1 MKNDSLIINNPLTE
15 PFQTPHATVPF
26 HLIKT
31 ADFEPAI
38 EEGIKLHNI
47 QISSITDNENEPTF
61 ENTIEALEN
70 SGELLDRITSIFGNL
85 LNTNA
90 DEELQTLASSIIP
103 ILSEHNNN
111 IGLNLQLFNKIK
123 AVYDKKDELP
133 LNKEQSKLLED
144 TYTGFVRRGA
154 NLEGADKENY
164 RKLSNEL
171 SQLELQFEQNCL
183 KNNNE
188 FQLSI
193 EDKTKLTGLPENV
206 LEAAQETA
214 KEKGQTGY
222 AFTLKAPSYI
232 AFMRYADDRE
242 LRRQM
247 YMAYNTQG
255 IKDNGSNNIEIVK
268 EIVNHRMQIAQLLD
282 YKDFASYVLKKRMA
296 EDETHVYALFKEL
309 LNAYMPTAHKEIKE
323 LTEFVQEWQ
332 GDADF
337 ALMPW
342 DVSYYSNK
350 LKEKMFHIDAELL
363 RPYFELDKVKAG
375 IFGLAS
381 RLYGIKFERNT
392 EIPVYQ
398 KEVEVYEVFDADE
411 SFLGVLYLDF
421 FPRDGKQ
428 SGAWTSSFT
437 DQWIDRK
444 TGEDHRPQILIST
457 NFNKPTATKPA
468 LLTFEEMRT
477 FLHEFG
483 HSLHGMLSKVT
494 YQSQSG
500 TSVYWDFVELPSQFM
515 ENYAIEKD
523 FLHTFAKHYETGEAI
538 PNEYVQ
544 HIVDADNFNV
554 AYACLRQVG
563 FGLIDMAWYTRKT
576 IFEGDVIKFEK
587 EAEKEVLLMPD
598 AENTCMSTQFSHIF
612 CGGYAAG
619 YYSYKWAE
627 VIETDAFS
635 LFQQKGIF
643 DSATAQ
649 SFRDNILSKG
659 GTEEPMLLYKRFRGQ
674 EPSIDA
680 LLIKDG
686 IKSK

>member
-1 MKNDSLIINNPLTE
+1 
-15 PFQTPHATVPF
+15 
-26 HLIKT
+26 
-31 ADFEPAI
+31 
-38 EEGIKLHNI
+38 
-47 QISSITDNENEPTF
+47 
-61 ENTIEALEN
+61 
-70 SGELLDRITSIFGNL
+70 
-85 LNTNA
+85 
-90 DEELQTLASSIIP
+90 
-103 ILSEHNNN
+103 
-111 IGLNLQLFNKIK
+111 
-123 AVYDKKDELP
+123 
-133 LNKEQSKLLED
+133 
-144 TYTGFVRRGA
+144 
-154 NLEGADKENY
+154 
-164 RKLSNEL
+164 
-171 SQLELQFEQNCL
+171 
-183 KNNNE
+183 
-188 FQLSI
+188 
-193 EDKTKLTGLPENV
+193 
-206 LEAAQETA
+206 
-214 KEKGQTGY
+214 
-222 AFTLKAPSYI
+222 SYI

-255 IKDNGSNNIEIVK
+255 IKDNGSSNIGIVK
-268 EIVNHRMQIAQLLD
+268 EIVNHRMQIAQLLG

-296 EDETHVYALFKEL
+296 EDEAHVYGLLNEL

-323 LTEFVQEWQ
+323 LTEFAKEWQ

-350 LKEKMFHIDAELL
+350 LKEKKFHIDAELL

-375 IFGLAS
+375 IFGLAN

-392 EIPVYQ
+392 EISVYQ
-398 KEVEVYEVFDADE
+398 KDVEVYEVFDADE
-411 SFLGVLYLDF
+411 SFLGILYLDF

-457 NFNKPTATKPA
+457 NFNKPTTTKPA

-523 FLHTFAKHYETGEAI
+523 FLHTFAKHYETGKTI
-538 PNEYVQ
+538 PNEDVQ
-544 HIVDADNFNV
+544 HIIDADNFNV

-587 EAEKEVLLMPD
+587 EAEKDVLLMPD

-635 LFQQKGIF
+635 LFKQRGIF

-686 IKSK
+686 IKHK

>member
-47 QISSITDNENEPTF
+47 QISSIIDNENEPTF

-123 AVYDKKDELP
+123 AVYDRKDELP

-154 NLEGADKENY
+154 NLEGTDKENY

-268 EIVNHRMQIAQLLD
+268 EIVNHRMQIAQLLG

-350 LKEKMFHIDAELL
+350 LKEKKFHIDAELL

>member
-123 AVYDKKDELP
+123 AVYDRKDELP

-154 NLEGADKENY
+154 NLEGTDKENY

-268 EIVNHRMQIAQLLD
+268 EIVNHRMQIAQLLG

-323 LTEFVQEWQ
+323 LTEFVKEWQ
-332 GDADF
+332 GDGDF

-350 LKEKMFHIDAELL
+350 LKEKKFHIDAELL

>member
-123 AVYDKKDELP
+123 AVYDRKDELP

>member
-123 AVYDKKDELP
+123 AVYDRKDELP

-154 NLEGADKENY
+154 NLEGTDKENY

>member
-1 MKNDSLIINNPLTE
+1 MKNNSQIINNPLTE

-38 EEGIKLHNI
+38 KEGIKLHNT

-85 LNTNA
+85 LNTNT
-90 DEELQTLASSIIP
+90 DEKLQTLASSIIP
-103 ILSEHNNN
+103 LLSEHNNN

-123 AVYDKKDELP
+123 AVYDKRDELT
-133 LNKEQSKLLED
+133 LDKEQSKLLED
-144 TYTGFVRRGA
+144 TYTGFVRSGA
-154 NLEGADKENY
+154 NLEGTDKENY

-193 EDKTKLTGLPENV
+193 KDKAKLTGLPENV

-214 KEKGQTGY
+214 KEKDQTGY
-222 AFTLKAPSYI
+222 VFTLKAPSYI

-255 IKDNGSNNIEIVK
+255 IKDNRSNNIEIVK
-268 EIVNHRMQIAQLLD
+268 AIVNHRMQIAQLLG

-296 EDETHVYALFKEL
+296 EDETRVYGLFKEL

-323 LTEFVQEWQ
+323 LTEFAKEWQ
-332 GDADF
+332 GNADF
-337 ALMPW
+337 VLMPW

-350 LKEKMFHIDAELL
+350 LKEKKFHIDAELL

-375 IFGLAS
+375 IFGLAN

-398 KEVEVYEVFDADE
+398 KDVEVYEVFDADE
-411 SFLGVLYLDF
+411 SFLGILYLDF

-444 TGEDHRPQILIST
+444 TSEDHRPQILIST
-457 NFNKPTATKPA
+457 NFNKPTTTKPA

-538 PNEYVQ
+538 PNEYIQ
-544 HIVDADNFNV
+544 HIIDADNFNV

-587 EAEKEVLLMPD
+587 EAEKDVLLMPD
-598 AENTCMSTQFSHIF
+598 VENTCMSTQFSHIF

-659 GTEEPMLLYKRFRGQ
+659 GIEEPMLLYKRFRGQ

-686 IKSK
+686 IKHK

>member
-1 MKNDSLIINNPLTE
+1 MKNDSLIIKNPLTE
-15 PFQTPHATVPF
+15 PFQTPYATVPF

-31 ADFEPAI
+31 EDFEPAI
-38 EEGIKLHNI
+38 KE
-47 QISSITDNENEPTF
+47 SITQHNAQIASIIENEDKPTF
-61 ENTIEALEN
+61 ENTIEALEK

-90 DEELQTLASSIIP
+90 DEALQTLASSIIP
-103 ILSEHNNN
+103 LLSEHNNN
-111 IGLNLQLFNKIK
+111 IGLNQQLFERIK
-123 AVYDKKDELP
+123 TVYAKRDELA
-133 LNKEQSKLLED
+133 LDKEQSKLLED

-154 NLEGADKENY
+154 NLEGKDKDDY
-164 RKLSNEL
+164 RRLSNEL

-188 FQLSI
+188 FQVSI
-193 EDKTKLTGLPENV
+193 EDKAELAGLPENI
-206 LEAAQETA
+206 LEAALETA
-214 KEKGQTGY
+214 NEKGQKGY
-222 AFTLKAPSYI
+222 VFTLKAPSYI
-232 AFMRYADDRE
+232 AFMRYADNHE
-242 LRRQM
+242 LRRQL

-255 IKDNGSNNIEIVK
+255 IKDNGSSNIEIVK
-268 EIVNHRMQIAQLLD
+268 EIVNHRMQIAQLLG

-296 EDETHVYALFKEL
+296 EDEVHVYSLLNQL

-323 LTEFVQEWQ
+323 LTEFAKEYQ
-332 GDADF
+332 GDPDF
-337 ALMPW
+337 ILMPW
-342 DVSYYSNK
+342 DMSYYSNK
-350 LKEKMFHIDAELL
+350 LKEKKFHIDAELL
-363 RPYFELDKVKAG
+363 RPYFELEKVKTG
-375 IFGLAS
+375 IFGLANK
-381 RLYGIKFERNT
+381 LYGIRFERNT
-392 EIPVYQ
+392 NIPVYQ
-398 KEVEVYEVFDADE
+398 KDVEVYEVFDADD
-411 SFLGVLYLDF
+411 SFLGILYLDF
-421 FPRDGKQ
+421 FPREGKQ

-437 DQWIDRK
+437 EQWIDRK

-483 HSLHGMLSKVT
+483 HSLHGILSKVT

-500 TSVYWDFVELPSQFM
+500 TNVYWDFVELPSQFM

-523 FLHTFAKHYETGEAI
+523 FLHTFARHYETGEAI
-538 PNEYVQ
+538 PDEYVE
-544 HIVDADNFNV
+544 HIIEADNFNV

-576 IFEGDVIKFEK
+576 MFEEDVIGFEK
-587 EAEKEVLLMPD
+587 RAEKEVLLIPD

-635 LFQQKGIF
+635 LFKQKGIF
-643 DSATAQ
+643 DPAIAH
-649 SFRDNILSKG
+649 SFRENILSKG

-686 IKSK
+686 IINK

>member
-1 MKNDSLIINNPLTE
+1 MKNNSQIINNPLTE

-38 EEGIKLHNI
+38 KEGIKLHNT

-103 ILSEHNNN
+103 LLSEHNNN
-111 IGLNLQLFNKIK
+111 IGLNLQLFNRIK
-123 AVYDKKDELP
+123 AVYDKRDELT
-133 LNKEQSKLLED
+133 LDKEQSKLLED
-144 TYTGFVRRGA
+144 TYTGFVRSGA
-154 NLEGADKENY
+154 NLEGTDKDSY
-164 RKLSNEL
+164 RKLTNEL

-193 EDKTKLTGLPENV
+193 EDKAKLTGLPENV

-222 AFTLKAPSYI
+222 VFTLKAPSYI
-232 AFMRYADDRE
+232 AFMRYADNRE

-255 IKDNGSNNIEIVK
+255 IKDNGSSNIEIVK
-268 EIVNHRMQIAQLLD
+268 EIANHRMQIAQLLG

-296 EDETHVYALFKEL
+296 EDEAHVYDLLNEL

-323 LTEFVQEWQ
+323 LTEFAKEWQ
-332 GDADF
+332 GNADF
-337 ALMPW
+337 VLMPW

-350 LKEKMFHIDAELL
+350 LKEKKFHIDAELL

-375 IFGLAS
+375 IFGLAN

-398 KEVEVYEVFDADE
+398 KDVEVYEVFDADE
-411 SFLGVLYLDF
+411 SFLGILYLDF

-457 NFNKPTATKPA
+457 NFNKPTTTKPA

-523 FLHTFAKHYETGEAI
+523 FLHTFAKHYETGEPI

-544 HIVDADNFNV
+544 HIIDADNFNV
-554 AYACLRQVG
+554 AYSCLRQVG

-587 EAEKEVLLMPD
+587 GAEKNVLLMPD

-686 IKSK
+686 IKHK

>member
-123 AVYDKKDELP
+123 AVYDRKDELP

-154 NLEGADKENY
+154 NLEGTDKENY

-255 IKDNGSNNIEIVK
+255 IKNNGSNNIEIVK
-268 EIVNHRMQIAQLLD
+268 EIVNHRMQIAQLLG
-282 YKDFASYVLKKRMA
+282 YKDFASYVLKRRMA

-323 LTEFVQEWQ
+323 LTEFVEEWQ
-332 GDADF
+332 GGADF

-350 LKEKMFHIDAELL
+350 LKEKKFHIDTELL

-392 EIPVYQ
+392 EIPIYQ

>member
-38 EEGIKLHNI
+38 KEGIKLHNA
-47 QISSITDNENEPTF
+47 QISSITNNENKPTF

-103 ILSEHNNN
+103 LLSEHNNN
-111 IGLNLQLFNKIK
+111 IGLNLQLFNRIK
-123 AVYDKKDELP
+123 AVYDERDELT
-133 LNKEQSKLLED
+133 LDKEQSKLLED
-144 TYTGFVRRGA
+144 TYTGFVRSGA
-154 NLEGADKENY
+154 NLEGTDKDNY
-164 RKLSNEL
+164 RKLTNEL

-193 EDKTKLTGLPENV
+193 EDKAKLTGLQENI

-222 AFTLKAPSYI
+222 LFTLKAPSYI

-255 IKDNGSNNIEIVK
+255 IKDNGSSNIEIVK
-268 EIVNHRMQIAQLLD
+268 EIVNHRMQIAQLLG

-296 EDETHVYALFKEL
+296 EDETHVYGLLNEL

-323 LTEFVQEWQ
+323 LTEFAKEWQ

-350 LKEKMFHIDAELL
+350 LKEKKFHIDAELL

-375 IFGLAS
+375 IFGLAN

-398 KEVEVYEVFDADE
+398 KDVEVYEVFDADE
-411 SFLGVLYLDF
+411 SFLGILYLDF

-457 NFNKPTATKPA
+457 NFNKPTTTKPA

-523 FLHTFAKHYETGEAI
+523 FLHTFAKHYETGKTI
-538 PNEYVQ
+538 PNEDVQ
-544 HIVDADNFNV
+544 HIIDADNFNV

-587 EAEKEVLLMPD
+587 EAEKDVLLMPD

-635 LFQQKGIF
+635 LFKQRGIF

-686 IKSK
+686 IKHK

>member
-123 AVYDKKDELP
+123 AVYDRKDELP

-154 NLEGADKENY
+154 NLEGTDKENY

-643 DSATAQ
+643 DSTTAQ

>member
-1 MKNDSLIINNPLTE
+1 MKNNSQIINNPLTE
-15 PFQTPHATVPF
+15 PFQTPHTTVPF

-38 EEGIKLHNI
+38 KEGIKLHNT

-103 ILSEHNNN
+103 LLSEHNNN

-123 AVYDKKDELP
+123 AVYDKRDELT
-133 LNKEQSKLLED
+133 LDKEQSKLLED
-144 TYTGFVRRGA
+144 TYTGFVRSGA
-154 NLEGADKENY
+154 NLEGTDKENY

-193 EDKTKLTGLPENV
+193 KDKAKLTGLPENV

-214 KEKGQTGY
+214 KEKDQTGY
-222 AFTLKAPSYI
+222 VFTLKAPSYI

-268 EIVNHRMQIAQLLD
+268 AIVNHRMQIAQLLG

-296 EDETHVYALFKEL
+296 EDETRVYGLFNEL

-323 LTEFVQEWQ
+323 LTEFAKEWQ
-332 GDADF
+332 GNADF
-337 ALMPW
+337 VLMPW

-350 LKEKMFHIDAELL
+350 LKEKKFHIDAELL

-375 IFGLAS
+375 IFGLAN

-398 KEVEVYEVFDADE
+398 KDVEVYEVFDADE
-411 SFLGVLYLDF
+411 SFLGILYLDF

-444 TGEDHRPQILIST
+444 TSEDHRPQILIST
-457 NFNKPTATKPA
+457 NFNKPTTTKPA

-538 PNEYVQ
+538 SNEYIQ
-544 HIVDADNFNV
+544 HIIDADNFNV

-587 EAEKEVLLMPD
+587 EAEKDVLLMPD
-598 AENTCMSTQFSHIF
+598 VENTCMSTQFSHIF

-659 GTEEPMLLYKRFRGQ
+659 GIEKPMLLYKRFRGQ

-686 IKSK
+686 IKHK

>member
-1 MKNDSLIINNPLTE
+1 MKNNSLIINNPLTE

-31 ADFEPAI
+31 EDFEPAI
-38 EEGIKLHNI
+38 KESITLHNV
-47 QISSITDNENEPTF
+47 QITSIIDNEDEPTF
-61 ENTIEALEN
+61 ENTIEALEE

-90 DEELQTLASSIIP
+90 DEQLQALASSIIP
-103 ILSEHNNN
+103 LLSEHNNN
-111 IGLNLQLFNKIK
+111 IGLNQRLFERIK
-123 AVYDKKDELP
+123 AVYGKRDEQTLD
-133 LNKEQSKLLED
+133 KEQSKLLED
-144 TYTGFVRRGA
+144 TYIGFVRRGA
-154 NLEGADKENY
+154 NLEGKDKDDY
-164 RKLSNEL
+164 RRLSNEL

-193 EDKTKLTGLPENV
+193 EDKAELSGLPENV

-222 AFTLKAPSYI
+222 VFTLKAPSYI
-232 AFMRYADDRE
+232 AFMRYADNRE
-242 LRRQM
+242 LRRQL

-255 IKDNGSNNIEIVK
+255 IKDNGSSNIEIVK
-268 EIVNHRMQIAQLLD
+268 EIVNHRMQIAQLLG
-282 YKDFASYVLKKRMA
+282 YEDFASYVLEKRMA
-296 EDETHVYALFKEL
+296 EDETHVYGLLNELFK
-309 LNAYMPTAHKEIKE
+309 AYMPTAHKEIKE
-323 LTEFVQEWQ
+323 LTEFAKEYQ
-332 GDADF
+332 DDPDF
-337 ALMPW
+337 ILMPW
-342 DVSYYSNK
+342 DMSYYSNK
-350 LKEKMFHIDAELL
+350 LKEKKFHIDAELL
-363 RPYFELDKVKAG
+363 RPYFELDKVKTG
-375 IFGLAS
+375 IFGLAKT
-381 RLYGIKFERNT
+381 LYGIRFERNT

-398 KEVEVYEVFDADE
+398 KDVEVYEIFDADD
-411 SFLGVLYLDF
+411 SFLGILYLDF
-421 FPRDGKQ
+421 FPREGKQ

-437 DQWIDRK
+437 EQWIDRK

-468 LLTFEEMRT
+468 LLTFEEVRT

-483 HSLHGMLSKVT
+483 HSLHGILSKVT

-500 TSVYWDFVELPSQFM
+500 TNVYWDFVELPSQFM

-523 FLHTFAKHYETGEAI
+523 FLHTFARHYETGEAI
-538 PNEYVQ
+538 PDEYVQ
-544 HIVDADNFNV
+544 HIVEADNFNV

-576 IFEGDVIKFEK
+576 IFEGDVIDFEK
-587 EAEKEVLLMPD
+587 RAEKDVLLMPD

-635 LFQQKGIF
+635 LFKQKGIF
-643 DSATAQ
+643 DSVIAH
-649 SFRDNILSKG
+649 SFRENILSKG
-659 GTEEPMLLYKRFRGQ
+659 GTEEPMSLYKRFRGQ
-674 EPSIDA
+674 EPNIDA

-686 IKSK
+686 IINK